1 MIMSCLS
8 DEVVGTASV
17 KSALVGAPSRG
28 HNRLQADCF
37 EGSAQAALRGG
48 KPACNGRCLRRRI
61 GTASAHGRWAWFEQ
75 HMAEAADP
83 IDQQR
88 SLLNRLETEG
98 RETQNG
104 RRLLD
109 RFITFVHASRSSFS
123 SLAQLGVL
131 RGSYNR

>member
-1 MIMSCLS
+1 
-8 DEVVGTASV
+8 
-17 KSALVGAPSRG
+17 
-28 HNRLQADCF
+28 
-37 EGSAQAALRGG
+37 
-48 KPACNGRCLRRRI
+48 
-61 GTASAHGRWAWFEQ
+61 
-75 HMAEAADP
+75 MAEAADP

>member
-1 MIMSCLS
+1 
-8 DEVVGTASV
+8 
-17 KSALVGAPSRG
+17 
-28 HNRLQADCF
+28 
-37 EGSAQAALRGG
+37 
-48 KPACNGRCLRRRI
+48 
-61 GTASAHGRWAWFEQ
+61 
-75 HMAEAADP
+75 
-83 IDQQR
+83 
-88 SLLNRLETEG
+88 LLNRLETEG